1 MEKRKDSR
9 NSIKEKRAGYAFVL
23 PAILFLLL
31 LVLYPLTYNITM
43 SFRDVTLKTFNAE
56 QEFVGLK
63 NYVDVL
69 AMPVVRKAIFNTL
82 FFTVVSLI
90 FQFVIGFALALLFAK
105 KYGLSELSRGLLM
118 VCWLIPVLV
127 FATIWKWIFAGDTSG
142 ILNYILI
149 QLHVIETPIRWLTT
163 TNGAMTA
170 LIIANIWRGVPF
182 NMLLF
187 GKLND
192 AFSVT
197 LNVAILC

>member
-90 FQFVIGFALALLFAK
+90 FQFVIGF
-105 KYGLSELSRGLLM
+105 
-118 VCWLIPVLV
+118 
-127 FATIWKWIFAGDTSG
+127 
-142 ILNYILI
+142 
-149 QLHVIETPIRWLTT
+149 
-163 TNGAMTA
+163 
-170 LIIANIWRGVPF
+170 
-182 NMLLF
+182 
-187 GKLND
+187 
-192 AFSVT
+192 
-197 LNVAILC
+197 

>member
-149 QLHVIETPIRWLTT
+149 QLHYFHFQYIK
-163 TNGAMTA
+163 
-170 LIIANIWRGVPF
+170 
-182 NMLLF
+182 LL
-187 GKLND
+187 
-192 AFSVT
+192 
-197 LNVAILC
+197 